1 VKSPLQNSLFYAK
14 VLLFGEYGIMED
26 AMGLSI
32 PFQHFQGR
40 FKAGPALTE
49 DQKKSNT
56 SLKAFAN
63 YLRELSPAIP
73 GLDLS
78 RLDKDLEAGLSFESN
93 IPQGF
98 GVGSSGALVAAV
110 YEQYGPSKDARSTR
124 ELNLAIQDPDAI
136 QDLKSRL
143 GRMESFFHGRSSGMD
158 PLICY
163 LKIPILMDRDRSLGQ
178 VTLPQETPDGR
189 GAIFLLNTGQPGET
203 QPLVSVFLEKLKHE
217 GFRRMIRQEFNEYN
231 NECIKAFLSGKP
243 GPLFKNLRSLSHLVL
258 QHFQP
263 MIPEKFRQ
271 VWQQGIDSGV
281 YYLKLCG
288 SGGGGYLL
296 GFTRDLEQTQRL
308 LDSYELRVIHRF

>member
-1 VKSPLQNSLFYAK
+1 MVKSPLQNSLYYAK

-32 PFQHFQGR
+32 PFEHFQGR
-40 FKAGPALTE
+40 FKAGPALSE
-49 DQKKSNT
+49 AEKASNT
-56 SLKAFAN
+56 SLKAFAS
-63 YLRELSPAIP
+63 YLGGLSPAVP
-73 GLDLS
+73 GLDID
-78 RLDKDLEAGLSFESN
+78 RLNRDLEAGLHFESN

-98 GVGSSGALVAAV
+98 GVGSSGALVAL
-110 YEQYGPSKDARSTR
+110 PR
-124 ELNLAIQDPDAI
+124 EA
-136 QDLKSRL
+136 
-143 GRMESFFHGRSSGMD
+143 
-158 PLICY
+158 
-163 LKIPILMDRDRSLGQ
+163 
-178 VTLPQETPDGR
+178 PDGQ

-217 GFRRMIRQEFNEYN
+217 GFRQMIRQEFNQYN
-231 NECIKAFLSGKP
+231 NECIKAFLNGKP
-243 GPLFKNLRSLSHLVL
+243 GLLFKNLRSLSHLVL

-308 LDSYELRVIHRF
+308 LDAYELRVIHRF

>member
-1 VKSPLQNSLFYAK
+1 
-14 VLLFGEYGIMED
+14 
-26 AMGLSI
+26 
-32 PFQHFQGR
+32 
-40 FKAGPALTE
+40 
-49 DQKKSNT
+49 
-56 SLKAFAN
+56 
-63 YLRELSPAIP
+63 
-73 GLDLS
+73 
-78 RLDKDLEAGLSFESN
+78 LEAGLHFESN

-110 YEQYGPSKDARSTR
+110 YEQYGPQNLDLSTA
-124 ELNLAIQDPDAI
+124 LQDPDAI
-136 QDLKSRL
+136 QDIKARL

-163 LKIPILMDRDRSLGQ
+163 LKIPMLMDRDRRLGQ
-178 VTLPQETPDGR
+178 VTLPREAPDGQ

-217 GFRRMIRQEFNEYN
+217 GFRQMIRQEFNQYN
-231 NECIKAFLSGKP
+231 NECIKAFLNGKP
-243 GPLFKNLRSLSHLVL
+243 GLLFKNLRSLSHLVL

-308 LDSYELRVIHRF
+308 LDAYELRVIHRF

>member
-1 VKSPLQNSLFYAK
+1 MVKSPLQNSLYYAK

-32 PFQHFQGR
+32 PFEHFQGR
-40 FKAGPALTE
+40 FKAGPALSE
-49 DQKKSNT
+49 AEKASNT
-56 SLKAFAN
+56 SLKAFAS
-63 YLRELSPAIP
+63 YLGGLSPAVP
-73 GLDLS
+73 GLDID
-78 RLDKDLEAGLSFESN
+78 RLNRDLEAGLHFESN

-98 GVGSSGALVAAV
+98 GVGSSGALVAAI
-110 YEQYGPSKDARSTR
+110 YEQYGPANLD
-124 ELNLAIQDPDAI
+124 LNSALQDPDAI
-136 QDLKSRL
+136 QDIKARL

-163 LKIPILMDRDRSLGQ
+163 LKIPMLMDRDRRLGQ
-178 VTLPQETPDGR
+178 VTLPRESPDGQ

-217 GFRRMIRQEFNEYN
+217 GFRQMIRQEFNQYN
-231 NECIKAFLSGKP
+231 NECIKAFLNGKP
-243 GPLFKNLRSLSHLVL
+243 GLLFKNLRSLSHLVL

-308 LDSYELRVIHRF
+308 LDAYELRVIHRF

>member
-1 VKSPLQNSLFYAK
+1 MVKSPLQNSLYYAK

-32 PFQHFQGR
+32 PFEHFQGR
-40 FKAGPALTE
+40 FKAGPALSE
-49 DQKKSNT
+49 AEKASNT
-56 SLKAFAN
+56 SLKAFAS
-63 YLRELSPAIP
+63 YLGGLSPAVP
-73 GLDLS
+73 SLDID
-78 RLDKDLEAGLSFESN
+78 RLNRDLEAGLHFESN

-110 YEQYGPSKDARSTR
+110 YEQYGPANLD
-124 ELNLAIQDPDAI
+124 LNSALQDPDAI
-136 QDLKSRL
+136 QDIKARL

-163 LKIPILMDRDRSLGQ
+163 LKIPMLMDRDRRLGQ
-178 VTLPQETPDGR
+178 VTLPRETPDGQ

-217 GFRRMIRQEFNEYN
+217 GFRQMIRQEFNQYN
-231 NECIKAFLSGKP
+231 NECIKAFLNGKP
-243 GPLFKNLRSLSHLVL
+243 GLLFKNLRSLSHLVL

-308 LDSYELRVIHRF
+308 LDAYELRVIHRF

>member
-1 VKSPLQNSLFYAK
+1 MKSTISQSLYYAK

-32 PFQHFQGR
+32 PYEHFQGQ
-40 FKAGPALTE
+40 FKKGVLDSEASRA
-49 DQKKSNT
+49 SNQ
-56 SLKAFAN
+56 S
-63 YLRELSPAIP
+63 LREFAEYLK
-73 GLDLS
+73 GLAAEFVDLNHE
-78 RLDKDLEAGLSFESN
+78 RLAKDLEQGLQFESN

-110 YEQYGPSKDARSTR
+110 YEHYARNR
-124 ELNLAIQDPDAI
+124 EEVTTLTQNPEAIQR
-136 QDLKSRL
+136 LKSRL
-143 GRMESFFHGRSSGMD
+143 GLMESFFHGRSSGMD

-163 LKIPILMDRDRSLGQ
+163 LRIPMLIDRNRQLGQ
-178 VTLPQETPDGR
+178 VALPSETITGK
-189 GAIFLLNTGQPGET
+189 GAIFLLNTGQPGQT
-203 QPLVSVFLEKLKHE
+203 QPLVSIFLEKLKHD
-217 GFRRMIRQEFNEYN
+217 GFRQMIRQEFNQYN

-243 GPLFKNLRSLSHLVL
+243 GPLFQNLRALSHLVL

-263 MIPEKFRQ
+263 MIPDSFRA

-296 GFTRDLEQTQRL
+296 GFTKDLEQTQSM
-308 LDSYELRVIHRF
+308 LDGHELRVIHRF

>member
-1 VKSPLQNSLFYAK
+1 
-14 VLLFGEYGIMED
+14 
-26 AMGLSI
+26 MGLSI

-40 FKAGPALTE
+40 FKAGPAVTE
-49 DQKKSNT
+49 DQKASNT
-56 SLKAFAN
+56 SLKSFAA
-63 YLRELSPAIP
+63 YLNGLTPAVP
-73 GLDLS
+73 GLDLG
-78 RLDKDLEAGLSFESN
+78 RLDQDLDAGLHFESN

-110 YEQYGPSKDARSTR
+110 YEQYGPSNLD
-124 ELNLAIQDPDAI
+124 LNSALQDPDAI
-136 QDLKSRL
+136 QDIKARL

-163 LKIPILMDRDRSLGQ
+163 LKIPMLMDRDRRLGQ
-178 VTLPQETPDGR
+178 VTLPLEAPDGQ

-217 GFRRMIRQEFNEYN
+217 GFRQMIRQEFNQYN
-231 NECIKAFLSGKP
+231 NECIKAFLNGKP
-243 GPLFKNLRSLSHLVL
+243 GLLFKNLRSLSHLVL

-308 LDSYELRVIHRF
+308 LDAYELRVIHRF

>member
-1 VKSPLQNSLFYAK
+1 MVKSPLQNSLYYAK

-32 PFQHFQGR
+32 PFEHFQGR
-40 FKAGPALTE
+40 FKAGPALSE
-49 DQKKSNT
+49 AEKASNT
-56 SLKAFAN
+56 SLKAFAS
-63 YLRELSPAIP
+63 YLGGLSPAVP
-73 GLDLS
+73 GLDLD
-78 RLDKDLEAGLSFESN
+78 RLNRDLEAGLHFESN

-110 YEQYGPSKDARSTR
+110 YEQYGPANLD
-124 ELNLAIQDPDAI
+124 LNSALQDPDAI
-136 QDLKSRL
+136 QDIKARL

-163 LKIPILMDRDRSLGQ
+163 LKIPMLMDRDRRLGQ
-178 VTLPQETPDGR
+178 VTLPRETPDGQ

-217 GFRRMIRQEFNEYN
+217 GFRQMIRQEFNQYN
-231 NECIKAFLSGKP
+231 NECIKAFLNGKP
-243 GPLFKNLRSLSHLVL
+243 GLLFKNLRSLSHLVL

-308 LDSYELRVIHRF
+308 LDAYELRVIHRF

>member
-1 VKSPLQNSLFYAK
+1 MVKSPLQNSLYYAK

-32 PFQHFQGR
+32 PFEHFQGR
-40 FKAGPALTE
+40 FKAGPALSE
-49 DQKKSNT
+49 AEKASNT
-56 SLKAFAN
+56 SLKAFAG
-63 YLRELSPAIP
+63 YLGGLSPAVP
-73 GLDLS
+73 GLDID
-78 RLDKDLEAGLSFESN
+78 RLNRDLEAGLHFESN

-110 YEQYGPSKDARSTR
+110 YEQYGPANLD
-124 ELNLAIQDPDAI
+124 LNIALQDPDAI
-136 QDLKSRL
+136 QDIKARL

-163 LKIPILMDRDRSLGQ
+163 LKIPMLMDRDRRLGQ
-178 VTLPQETPDGR
+178 VTLPREAPDGQ

-217 GFRRMIRQEFNEYN
+217 GFRQMIRQEFNLYN
-231 NECIKAFLSGKP
+231 NECIKAFLNGKP
-243 GPLFKNLRSLSHLVL
+243 GLLFKNLRSLSHLVL

-308 LDSYELRVIHRF
+308 LDAYELRVIHRF